1 MFPDVHVLLRTK
13 LVYQFDHQKGRGDKE
28 ALEKNMRET
37 MPIEIVREVF
47 VNHLENKVSRFGK
60 KYNVFETT
68 LTIFRGKEK
77 EVQWPEVV
85 NGFLNVTFL
94 RNL

>member
-1 MFPDVHVLLRTK
+1 MVWFSTK
-13 LVYQFDHQKGRGDKE
+13 PNLVRFFLVWFSSERALVYQFDHQKGRGDKE

-68 LTIFRGKEK
+68 
-77 EVQWPEVV
+77 
-85 NGFLNVTFL
+85 
-94 RNL
+94 